1 MDDMTWE
8 QIDRIA
14 AAQRAKSVEVVER
27 LAETLGK
34 EFNFDVLRFIWSYGG
49 GIPSAIL
56 IEAFERARLT
66 AKK

>member
-1 MDDMTWE
+1 MMSFAE
-8 QIDRIA
+8 QDRIA
-14 AAQRAKSVEVVER
+14 AAQRAKSVEVVGR

-34 EFNFDVLRFIWSYGG
+34 EFTFDELRFIWSYGG